1 MSSHGSHSTPTGFSL
16 FSDGGYLDDRLAP
29 IERYWWS
36 ACENGCLPVHGDLDP
51 RKLSGFLEYTLL
63 MKRLGRSE
71 ARINVAG
78 RHLSDAMGL
87 ELTGLPISLFFTH
100 ESRALLADVTRE
112 MFEHG
117 KSVLLETKFDQGM
130 FRGDGQAQVL
140 MLPLLDQSGT
150 VSRVLGGVAMSSS
163 TSKAPRFD
171 ICSST
176 TRVVDLSRPDP
187 KPNSRVTQNGRHVL
201 ELVVSK

>member
-1 MSSHGSHSTPTGFSL
+1 MSSHGSHSKPSGFSL
-16 FSDGGYLDDRLAP
+16 FSDDGYLDDRLAP

-51 RKLSGFLEYTLL
+51 RKLTGFLEYTLL

-78 RHLSDAMGL
+78 RHLIDAMGL
-87 ELTGLPISLFFTH
+87 ELTGLPLSLFFTH
-100 ESRALLADVTRE
+100 ESRPLLADVTHE
-112 MFEHG
+112 LFEHR
-117 KSVLLETKFDQGM
+117 KSVLLEVKFDQGL

-150 VSRVLGGVAMSSS
+150 VSRVLGGVALSS
-163 TSKAPRFD
+163 TASNAPRFD

-176 TRVVDLSRPDP
+176 TRVVDLSRTEPN
-187 KPNSRVTQNGRHVL
+187 PNSRMTKNGRHVL